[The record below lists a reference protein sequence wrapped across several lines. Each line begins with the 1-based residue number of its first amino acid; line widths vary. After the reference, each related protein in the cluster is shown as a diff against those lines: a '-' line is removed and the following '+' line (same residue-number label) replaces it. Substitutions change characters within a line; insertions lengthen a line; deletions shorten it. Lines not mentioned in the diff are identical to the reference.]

1 MRRLAAAFALAAAFG
16 CAAPAARANIII
28 ADVVVEVDKTTQRM
42 SVSVD
47 GETKYTWP
55 VSTAAGGYVTPN
67 GTYRPEMMAR
77 MWYSRKYHMSPM
89 PHSIFFH
96 EGWAIHGSFA
106 TGALGSPASHGCVR
120 LHPKNAATLYAL
132 VEQRGRDRTAILVT
146 ASPRVSKAM
155 ARAEHPRR
163 HKRQVRQHVSKPA
176 PPIFVP
182 AWRS

>member
-1 MRRLAAAFALAAAFG
+1 
-16 CAAPAARANIII
+16 
-28 ADVVVEVDKTTQRM
+28 
-42 SVSVD
+42 
-47 GETKYTWP
+47 
-55 VSTAAGGYVTPN
+55 
-67 GTYRPEMMAR
+67 
-77 MWYSRKYHMSPM
+77 
-89 PHSIFFH
+89 
-96 EGWAIHGSFA
+96 
-106 TGALGSPASHGCVR
+106 VR

>member
-1 MRRLAAAFALAAAFG
+1 
-16 CAAPAARANIII
+16 
-28 ADVVVEVDKTTQRM
+28 
-42 SVSVD
+42 
-47 GETKYTWP
+47 
-55 VSTAAGGYVTPN
+55 VTPN

-96 EGWAIHGSFA
+96 EGWAIHGSYA

-120 LHPKNAATLYAL
+120 LHPRNAATLFAL

-146 ASPRVSKAM
+146 TSPRSAKAIS
-155 ARAEHPRR
+155 RGDHPKH
-163 HKRQVRQHVSKPA
+163 HKRQQVRQLISKPA
-176 PPIFVP
+176 SPVFVP

>member
-1 MRRLAAAFALAAAFG
+1 MRRFAAAVALAAALS
-16 CAAPAARANIII
+16 CAPGVAGANIII
-28 ADVVVEVDKTTQRM
+28 ADVVVEVDKTSQRM

-96 EGWAIHGSFA
+96 EGWAIHGSYA

-120 LHPKNAATLYAL
+120 LHPRNAATLFAL

-146 ASPRVSKAM
+146 TSPRSAKAI
-155 ARAEHPRR
+155 ARTEHPKH
-163 HKRQVRQHVSKPA
+163 HKRQVRQQVSKPA
-176 PPIFVP
+176 SPIFVP

>member
-1 MRRLAAAFALAAAFG
+1 MRCIVAAFALIVLSVSLPGGAQ
-16 CAAPAARANIII
+16 ANIII
-28 ADVVVEVDKTTQRM
+28 ADVVVQVDKTTQRM

-47 GETKYTWP
+47 GGTRYTWP

-67 GTYRPEMMAR
+67 GIYQPILMAS

-120 LHPKNAATLYAL
+120 LHPRNAATLFAL
-132 VEQRGRDRTAILVT
+132 VQQRGPANTAIVVMT
-146 ASPRVSKAM
+146 SPP
-155 ARAEHPRR
+155 RAISRPEHRRSHRR
-163 HKRQVRQHVSKPA
+163 HAGSA
-176 PPIFVP
+176 PTHHGYHM
-182 AWRS
+182 W